1 MFYVYD
7 FKHNGVYLNIA
18 FMIKLLK
25 NFWGEQDTLER
36 KMFWSILVVVTVVAI
51 CSAAFTIYEG
61 LNFAASL
68 ASLGCALLC
77 FVIAFVAVKTELYNQ
92 CYLVMCCALSCFLLP
107 MLFLFCGGIT
117 SGMPLY
123 CITSLSLIAF
133 AVRGRAKNI
142 SFIVSLLIQAITI
155 YMSWKKPDLLYTT
168 LDRDGA
174 FLDILVTHILTG
186 ITLFAVGS
194 FSLMAY
200 VQEREKSEKLVARL
214 DYLAVRDSLTG
225 LYNRRYLL
233 KFLDE
238 RVWKHRNEYFIAM
251 FDLDN
256 FKQINNKYGHDF
268 GDNVI
273 CTVGKLIQKS
283 EDETSGEIVTR
294 FGCEK
299 FIYLINATSEVEAYS
314 KVEAI
319 RKAVRQIT
327 FEEHQELQLTISGG
341 LLPCNVKTIA
351 DTKQLLFR
359 VDELVVSAKKQGKNQ
374 IRNMVEN

>member
-1 MFYVYD
+1 
-7 FKHNGVYLNIA
+7 
-18 FMIKLLK
+18 MIKSLK
-25 NFWGEQDTLER
+25 HFWGVQDTLER
-36 KMFWSILVVVTVVAI
+36 KMFWSILVVVTVVAT
-51 CSAAFTIYEG
+51 CSAVFTVYEG
-61 LNFAASL
+61 INASASL
-68 ASLGCALLC
+68 ASLGCAVLC
-77 FVIAFVAVKTELYNQ
+77 FIVAFVAVKTELYNQ
-92 CYLVMCCALSCFLLP
+92 CYLVMCCALSCFLMP

-142 SFIVSLLIQAITI
+142 AFIVSLLVQAATI
-155 YMSWKKPDLLYTT
+155 YMSWKNPNLVIAT
-168 LDRDGA
+168 LDRDGS

-194 FSLMAY
+194 FSLMSY
-200 VQEREKSEKLVARL
+200 VQEREKSEKLVAQL
-214 DYLAVRDSLTG
+214 DYLSVRDSLTG

-238 RVWKHRNEYFIAM
+238 TVWKHRNEYFIAM

-256 FKQINNKYGHDF
+256 FKQVNSKYGHSF
-268 GDNVI
+268 GDEVI

-283 EDETSGEIVTR
+283 EDETAGEIVTR

-299 FIYLINATSEVEAYS
+299 FIYLINAGSEVEAYS
-314 KVEAI
+314 KVESI
-319 RKAVRQIT
+319 RKAVRQVH
-327 FEEHQELQLTISGG
+327 FEDHPELQLTISGG
-341 LLPCNVKTIA
+341 FLPCNVKTIV

>member
-1 MFYVYD
+1 
-7 FKHNGVYLNIA
+7 
-18 FMIKLLK
+18 MIKFLK
-25 NFWGEQDTLER
+25 NFWGAQDTLER
-36 KMFWSILVVVTVVAI
+36 KMFWSILVVVIVVAT
-51 CSAAFTIYEG
+51 CSAIFTIYEG
-61 LNFAASL
+61 LNFSASL
-68 ASLGCALLC
+68 ASLGCAVLC
-77 FVIAFVAVKTELYNQ
+77 FVIAFVAVKTALYNQ
-92 CYLVMCCALSCFLLP
+92 CYLVMCCALSCFLMP

-123 CITSLSLIAF
+123 CITSLALIAF

-142 SFIVSLLIQAITI
+142 SFTISLLVQAATI
-155 YMSWKKPDLLYTT
+155 YMSWKNPDILYTT

-200 VQEREKSEKLVARL
+200 VQEREKSENLVAKL

-238 RVWKHRNEYFIAM
+238 TVWKHRNDYFIAM
-251 FDLDN
+251 FDMDN
-256 FKQINNKYGHDF
+256 FKQINSKYGHTF
-268 GDNVI
+268 GDKVI
-273 CTVGKLIQKS
+273 CTIGALIQKYG
-283 EDETSGEIVTR
+283 DESAGECVAR

-299 FIYLINATSEVEAYS
+299 FIYLIDAGSEVEAYA
-314 KVEAI
+314 KVESI
-319 RKAVRQIT
+319 RKAVRQIS

-341 LLPCNVKTIA
+341 LLPCNAKSVVN
-351 DTKQLLFR
+351 TKQLLFR
-359 VDELVVSAKKQGKNQ
+359 VDELVVSAKNQGKNQ

>member
-1 MFYVYD
+1 
-7 FKHNGVYLNIA
+7 
-18 FMIKLLK
+18 
-25 NFWGEQDTLER
+25 
-36 KMFWSILVVVTVVAI
+36 MFWSILVVVTLVAT
-51 CSAAFTIYEG
+51 CSAIFTIYEG
-61 LNFAASL
+61 INVSASL
-68 ASLGCALLC
+68 ASLGCTLLC
-77 FVIAFVAVKTELYNQ
+77 FIVAFVAVKTALYNQ
-92 CYLVMCCALSCFLLP
+92 CYLVMCCALTCFLMPL
-107 MLFLFCGGIT
+107 LFLFCGGIT

-123 CITSLSLIAF
+123 CITSIALIAF

-142 SFIVSLLIQAITI
+142 AFIVSLAVQAATI
-155 YMSWKKPDLLYTT
+155 YLSWKNPDIVYVT

-174 FLDILVTHILTG
+174 YLDILVTHILTG

-194 FSLMAY
+194 FSLMSY
-200 VQEREKSEKLVARL
+200 VQEREKSEKLVAQL
-214 DYLAVRDSLTG
+214 DYLSVRDSLTG

-238 RVWKHRNEYFIAM
+238 TVWKHRNEYFIAM

-256 FKQINNKYGHDF
+256 FKQINSKYGHGF
-268 GDNVI
+268 GDTVI
-273 CTVGKLIQKS
+273 CTVGKLIQKY

-299 FIYLINATSEVEAYS
+299 FIYLINAGSEVEAYA
-314 KVEAI
+314 KVESI

-327 FEEHQELQLTISGG
+327 FDEHQELQVTISGG
-341 LLPCNVKTIA
+341 LLPCNAKTVV

>member
-1 MFYVYD
+1 
-7 FKHNGVYLNIA
+7 
-18 FMIKLLK
+18 MIKFLK
-25 NFWGEQDTLER
+25 NFWGAQDTLER

-51 CSAAFTIYEG
+51 CSAIFTIYEG
-61 LNFAASL
+61 LNFSASL

-77 FVIAFVAVKTELYNQ
+77 FIIAFVAVRTSLYNQ
-92 CYLVMCCALSCFLLP
+92 CYLVMCCALSCFLMP

-123 CITSLSLIAF
+123 CITSLALIAF

-142 SFIVSLLIQAITI
+142 SFTVSLLVQATI
-155 YMSWKKPDLLYTT
+155 IYLSWKNPDMLYTT
-168 LDRDGA
+168 HDRDGA

-194 FSLMAY
+194 FSLMSY
-200 VQEREKSEKLVARL
+200 VQEREKSEKLVAKL
-214 DYLAVRDSLTG
+214 DYLSVRDSLTG

-233 KFLDE
+233 KFLDDT
-238 RVWKHRNEYFIAM
+238 VWKHRNDYFIAM

-256 FKQINNKYGHDF
+256 FKQINGTYGHSF
-268 GDNVI
+268 GDKVI
-273 CTVGKLIQKS
+273 CAVGKLIQNS

-299 FIYLINATSEVEAYS
+299 FIYLINAGSEVEAYA
-314 KVEAI
+314 KVESI

-341 LLPCNVKTIA
+341 LLPCNAKTIA